1 MEPRDPRRNRKRR
14 SGGLVG
20 VVRIREPTAAHWQSR
35 AFVLHPSQTPRVQ
48 EESRHSPPTLE
59 AQRKTVTASPEN
71 SETPL
76 DSAPSWVT
84 PNRLFFV
91 RNHFDVPRTDPATW
105 KLTLEGLVARP
116 RSWSFAELAAM
127 PQHSVFATVECAGN
141 GRSFLREKAAGVQWG
156 AGAIGHAEWTGV
168 RLRDLLEPAGLNPSA
183 LEVVFEGADRG
194 TEPDHPAPMF
204 FSRSL
209 PLAKALDP
217 DTLIALRMNGELLD
231 GNHGAPLRLFVPGW
245 YGVASVKWLRT
256 IRVIDHAYPGYFQTN
271 KYSIDRTS
279 AGGKRRM
286 PLGPGVVKS
295 EILYPAA
302 NATLPLGAQRI
313 AGIAWAG
320 EERIARVDVSTDGG
334 ISWQPA
340 QLSGLRQPYSWC
352 RWEYDWRP
360 GAEGEHTLLA
370 RAHTDSGQSQPFEY
384 NSDNLGYLINVVLPR
399 TVRVQ
404 TAAPTAVRTDAIDWI
419 ETMQDFAVANTRR
432 GLDIELALTGGEGI

>member
-1 MEPRDPRRNRKRR
+1 MD
-14 SGGLVG
+14 
-20 VVRIREPTAAHWQSR
+20 
-35 AFVLHPSQTPRVQ
+35 
-48 EESRHSPPTLE
+48 
-59 AQRKTVTASPEN
+59 AQRRTITANPEN

-91 RNHFDVPRTDPATW
+91 RNHFEVPRADNVTW
-105 KLTLEGLVARP
+105 KLTLEGMVARP
-116 RSWSFAELAAM
+116 RSWSVAELAAM

-168 RLRDLLEPAGLNPSA
+168 RLRDLLQAAGLNANA
-183 LEVVFEGADRG
+183 LEIVFEGADRG

-209 PLAKALDP
+209 PVAKALDP
-217 DTLIALRMNGELLD
+217 DTLIALRMNGELLEP
-231 GNHGAPLRLFVPGW
+231 NHGAPLRLFVPGW

-256 IRVIDHAYPGYFQTN
+256 MRVIDHAYPGYFQTT
-271 KYSIDRTS
+271 KYSIDRGASGT
-279 AGGKRRM
+279 KRRM

-295 EILYPAA
+295 EILYPLP
-302 NATLPLGAQRI
+302 NASLTPGQHRI

-320 EERIARVDVSTDGG
+320 EERIAGVDVSTDGG
-334 ISWQPA
+334 KSWQLA
-340 QLSGLRQPYSWC
+340 RINGLRQPYSWC
-352 RWEYDWRP
+352 RWEYDWTP
-360 GAEGEHTLLA
+360 ATEGQHTLMA
-370 RAHTDSGQSQPFEY
+370 RAHTESGQSQPFEY
-384 NSDNLGYLINVVLPR
+384 NSDNLGYLINLVLPR

-404 TAAPTAVRTDAIDWI
+404 TAAPVPAGGDAIDWI

-432 GLDIELALTGGEGI
+432 GLDVELAFSGGEGI